1 MVGLRRAGYSF
12 VEIVVAFAL
21 LSLMVGIF
29 FNLLPASR
37 LASHRAENR
46 LQASNIA
53 QNLLEDRRSRP
64 FDELVVGK
72 TESFTEVHGRITYQ
86 VSLKISTVSGVDS
99 KYVKQARVE
108 VDWKEKGGPQKLV
121 YELRLFQQNR

>member
-1 MVGLRRAGYSF
+1 MSHENPEGIDRRKRDLVKSAGGLMLA
-12 VEIVVAFAL
+12 AAAA
-21 LSLMVGIF
+21 
-29 FNLLPASR
+29 LPASR

>member
-1 MVGLRRAGYSF
+1 MGTRRGYSF

-46 LQASNIA
+46 LLASNLA
-53 QNLLEDRRSRP
+53 QNLLEERRSRP
-64 FDELVVGK
+64 FDELVVGT
-72 TESFTEVHGRITYQ
+72 TENFTEVHGRITYNLKLS
-86 VSLKISTVSGVDS
+86 VSAVSGVDT

-108 VDWKEKGGPQKLV
+108 VDWQEKGGPQKLV